1 MSLLCIGGLDP
12 LGRAGLLADRQA
24 CQAFGV
30 EAQVVCSALTAQDDA
45 SGAVYPVDP
54 AFFAEQLR
62 VVLRAARPQVVK
74 VGWLS
79 DEAQV
84 TELLRQVGD
93 EVELIIDP
101 LLRTSSGVRVYESDW
116 SAPSYARLL
125 ARADLLTPNLV
136 EARELVGGTT
146 LDPVELGSR
155 LQQLG
160 ARRVLVKGGHGE
172 GDVLED
178 VLIDRDG
185 GPHFYRHPR
194 VPGHH
199 RGTGCRLASA
209 CGARRSQG
217 ATYIQ
222 AVTDAVR
229 WLEREIQAAAA
240 AF

>member
-45 SGAVYPVDP
+45 SCAVYPVDP
-54 AFFAEQLR
+54 AFFSEQLR
-62 VVLRAARPQVVK
+62 VVLRTARPQVVK

-101 LLRTSSGVRVYESDW
+101 LLRTSSGVRVYQSDW

-146 LDPVELGSR
+146 HDPVELGSR

-160 ARRVLVKGGHGE
+160 ARRVLVGLVSMLHAT
-172 GDVLED
+172 
-178 VLIDRDG
+178 R
-185 GPHFYRHPR
+185 
-194 VPGHH
+194 
-199 RGTGCRLASA
+199 A
-209 CGARRSQG
+209 ARRARRGG
-217 ATYIQ
+217 A
-222 AVTDAVR
+222 APPCGCAPVWVR
-229 WLEREIQAAAA
+229 ACVKARAKAR
-240 AF
+240 